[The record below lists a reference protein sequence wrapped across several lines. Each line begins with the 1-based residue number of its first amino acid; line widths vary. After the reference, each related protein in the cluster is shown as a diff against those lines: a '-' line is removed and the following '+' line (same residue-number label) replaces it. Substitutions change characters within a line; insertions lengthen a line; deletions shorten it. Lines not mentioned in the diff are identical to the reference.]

1 MTSLVDTASRMLKQQ
16 TRMVTLTDYW
26 SGGYRYVYKCL
37 HNFLM
42 PLLYVSQKIVTLCN
56 QMIHVSLTKWYRYE

>member
-1 MTSLVDTASRMLKQQ
+1 MTSLVDTVSHMLKQQ
-16 TRMVTLTDYW
+16 TRMVTLTGYC
-26 SGGYRYVYKCL
+26 SGGNGYVYKCL

-56 QMIHVSLTKWYRYE
+56 QMIHLSLTKWHRHE